1 MCLYW
6 DLIIITHEAFKEG
19 EYWLHSLRCWR
30 QRTHHQCLIESRSNL
45 SPHREQTRQR
55 MDPWGKETTLKVDSA
70 YIQEG
75 CGWNKILEE
84 PHTPDVHVYPHE
96 VVLSVEVHVW
106 LEALPLAGIVAT
118 HTKHRAPDGEVFT
131 NRPDH
136 LFFIYYFLLYLLYS
150 KKPAHVR
157 STFTSSKNS
166 YVLTNTELYSQYDEN
181 LKHRELKL
189 CKKS

>member
-1 MCLYW
+1 MFRFTKYW
-6 DLIIITHEAFKEG
+6 TKIVHALKWGASSVTPLSPYFYFCKIKQLIKTHLKIFFPFKEG

-55 MDPWGKETTLKVDSA
+55 MDPWGKETTLKVDGA

-136 LFFIYYFLLYLLYS
+136 LFFYILFFI
-150 KKPAHVR
+150 VR
-157 STFTSSKNS
+157 FS
-166 YVLTNTELYSQYDEN
+166 
-181 LKHRELKL
+181 
-189 CKKS
+189 